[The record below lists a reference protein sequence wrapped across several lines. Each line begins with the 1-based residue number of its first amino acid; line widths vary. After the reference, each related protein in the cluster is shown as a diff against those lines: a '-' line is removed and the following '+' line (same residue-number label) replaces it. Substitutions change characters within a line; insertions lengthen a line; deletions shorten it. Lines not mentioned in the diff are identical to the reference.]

1 MNEQHQKLSDDE
13 RIERVRLARTENVGP
28 IGFRQLMERFGTASA
43 ALSALPTLA
52 RRGGRRAP
60 IRICPRELAE
70 RELESAAAL
79 SAHPLTLGEA
89 AYPVRLAAI
98 ADAPPIIYV
107 RGEPDMLARP
117 SVAIVGARNASA
129 AGVRFARELAG
140 GLGAAGLVV
149 TSGFARGI
157 DTAAH
162 RGAVDTGTVAVLAG
176 GVDNIFPPENQDLY
190 DAIVSQG
197 AVVSEMPPG
206 TVPKARHF
214 PRRNRLVAGLAF
226 GIVVVEAAFR
236 SGSLITARLA
246 LEQGREVFAVPGSP
260 LDPRCRG
267 SNGLIR
273 QGAVLTETAD
283 DVLAVVSPMLT
294 GYRAEPDDRP
304 AMAPEEALTE
314 ATELDSSRAH
324 IAAIL
329 SPTPVAVDELIRQS
343 KLTASVVLTILL
355 ELELAGKLARHPG
368 NRVSTP

>member
-1 MNEQHQKLSDDE
+1 MENINQQLNDHE
-13 RIERVRLARTENVGP
+13 RLQRIRLARTENVGP
-28 IGFRQLMERFGTASA
+28 IGFRQLMDRFGSASL
-43 ALSALPTLA
+43 ALDALPTLA

-60 IRICPRELAE
+60 MRVCPSDVARQELD
-70 RELESAAAL
+70 AATAL
-79 SAHPLTLGEA
+79 SARVLTLGEP
-89 AYPVRLAAI
+89 AYPARLAAI
-98 ADAPPIIYV
+98 SDAPPVIHV
-107 RGEPDMLARP
+107 RGDPTLLARP
-117 SVAIVGARNASA
+117 AVAIVGARNASA

-149 TSGFARGI
+149 ISGFARGV

-162 RGAVDTGTVAVLAG
+162 FGTVDTGTVAVLAG
-176 GVDNIFPPENQDLY
+176 GVDNVFPPENQDLY
-190 DAIVSQG
+190 DDIVANG
-197 AVVSEMPPG
+197 AVVSEMAPG

-214 PRRNRLVAGLAF
+214 PRRNRLVAGLAY
-226 GIVVVEAAFR
+226 GVVVVEAAVR

-283 DVLAVVSPMLT
+283 DVLAVITPMLASRRIDPIDR
-294 GYRAEPDDRP
+294 RASEPAPPAVDAPDDD
-304 AMAPEEALTE
+304 APRALV
-314 ATELDSSRAH
+314 AG
-324 IAAIL
+324 IL
-329 SPTPVAVDELIRQS
+329 GPTPVAVDELIRQS

-355 ELELAGKLARHPG
+355 ELELAGRLVRHPG

>member
-1 MNEQHQKLSDDE
+1 M
-13 RIERVRLARTENVGP
+13 G
-28 IGFRQLMERFGTASA
+28 RFGSASA
-43 ALSALPTLA
+43 ALEALPTLA
-52 RRGGRRAP
+52 RRGGRRVP
-60 IRICPRELAE
+60 IRICSHEQAE

-79 SAHPLTLGEA
+79 AAHPLTLGEA
-89 AYPVRLAAI
+89 DYPARLAAI
-98 ADAPPIIYV
+98 ADPPPVIYV
-107 RGEPDMLARP
+107 RGDPDMLMRS
-117 SVAIVGARNASA
+117 SVAVVGARNASA

-140 GLGAAGLVV
+140 GLGAAGLMV

-162 RGAVDTGTVAVLAG
+162 SGAVDTGTVAVLAG

-190 DAIVSQG
+190 DAIVAQG
-197 AVVSEMPPG
+197 AVISEMPPG

-226 GIVVVEAAFR
+226 GVVVVEAAFR

-294 GYRAEPDDRP
+294 GYRADPDNRP
-304 AMAPEEALTE
+304 VMASEETLAEVADVDT
-314 ATELDSSRAH
+314 SRAH
-324 IAAIL
+324 IVAML
-329 SPTPVAVDELIRQS
+329 SPTPVAVDEIIRLS

-355 ELELAGKLARHPG
+355 ELELAGKLVRHPG

>member
-1 MNEQHQKLSDDE
+1 MNNNHFELNAEE
-13 RIERVRLARTENVGP
+13 RIDRVRLARTENVGP
-28 IGFRQLMERFGTASA
+28 IGFRQLMTRFGSASA
-43 ALSALPTLA
+43 ALAALPALA

-60 IRICPRELAE
+60 VRICPPAPAAQ
-70 RELESAAAL
+70 ELERAAAIA
-79 SAHPLTLGEA
+79 AHPLTLGED
-89 AYPVRLAAI
+89 AYPARLAAI
-98 ADAPPIIYV
+98 PDAPPVIYV
-107 RGEPDMLARP
+107 RGDRAMLSRP

-140 GLGAAGLVV
+140 GLGAAGLVIA
-149 TSGFARGI
+149 SGFARGI

-162 RGAVDTGTVAVLAG
+162 GGAVKTGTVAVLAG
-176 GVDNIFPPENQDLY
+176 GVDNVFPPENQDLY
-190 DAIVSQG
+190 DAIVDNG
-197 AVVSEMPPG
+197 AVISEMPPG

-214 PRRNRLVAGLAF
+214 PRRNRLVSGLAF
-226 GIVVVEAAFR
+226 GVVVIEAAFR
-236 SGSLITARLA
+236 SGSLITARMA

-283 DVLAVVSPMLT
+283 DVLAVVSPMLADFRP
-294 GYRAEPDDRP
+294 RALASPPTVADETTADVPDNDR
-304 AMAPEEALTE
+304 
-314 ATELDSSRAH
+314 SRTL
-324 IAAIL
+324 IAGML
-329 SPTPVAVDELIRQS
+329 GPTPEAVDELIRQS